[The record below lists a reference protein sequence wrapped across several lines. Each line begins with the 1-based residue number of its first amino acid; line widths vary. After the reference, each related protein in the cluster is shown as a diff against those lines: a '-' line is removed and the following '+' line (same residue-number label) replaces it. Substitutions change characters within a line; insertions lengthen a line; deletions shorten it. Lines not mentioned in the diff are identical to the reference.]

1 MVQSFRKTTEQFM
14 KKINIYLPYN
24 QVISFLSIYPKEI
37 KIYVHTQTYTETFTV
52 ALCIAKS
59 KIYMYVHQVCKVCC
73 ISKMKQYIALK
84 RN

>member
-1 MVQSFRKTTEQFM
+1 M

-37 KIYVHTQTYTETFTV
+37 KIYVHTQTYTQTLTV

-59 KIYMYVHQVCKVCC
+59 KIYMYVHQVCTVWVYLQNETVY
-73 ISKMKQYIALK
+73 STLK